1 MDARVTVAI
10 NKAGLFCGIVKGGGG
25 GLEPTALCEMLQVR
39 STLHFDSI
47 RFEDTNSTDL
57 VIHSRRP
64 ERLACNY

>member
-25 GLEPTALCEMLQVR
+25 GLEPTPSCEMLQVR

-47 RFEDTNSTDL
+47 RFD
-57 VIHSRRP
+57 SRI
-64 ERLACNY
+64 LIQQIW